1 MERRCSRWNS
11 FKSSMPSDLQS
22 SKRKESRAGRCTDSC
37 FRCFL
42 LPEHTATL
50 LMCLWARLCQKDRLY
65 CEKCRRTR
73 LKPRHRGRDLSSSCL
88 KSEQVQRTFS
98 LSFQG
103 RKLKTWS
110 HSSSG
115 SCDTGIAIDSGRFP
129 VLGLLAYFLLPRWRL
144 APTEVSL
151 RSGFIGR
158 LFSRGWGWSDHW
170 NPPIGRFRNRIE
182 PTLQQQAAKFKKGR
196 VIVAGRLFKAA
207 QDVPFS
213 NFFESLRTMKVI
225 KKRAFKKQMKT
236 LGKGNL
242 WDSKKK
248 KRGGGLMIW

>member
-1 MERRCSRWNS
+1 MERRRSRWNS
-11 FKSSMPSDLQS
+11 LTSSMPSDLQS

-50 LMCLWARLCQKDRLY
+50 LMFLWARLCQKDRLY

-115 SCDTGIAIDSGRFP
+115 SCETGIAIDSGRFP
-129 VLGLLAYFLLPRWRL
+129 VWGWLAYFLLPRWRF

-151 RSGFIGR
+151 CSGFTG
-158 LFSRGWGWSDHW
+158 RGWDRSDHW
-170 NPPIGRFRNRIE
+170 NPPMIRSLESSDRTTLCALQKSNR
-182 PTLQQQAAKFKKGR
+182 TNAATASSKFKKEKR
-196 VIVAGRLFKAA
+196 HSFQCFLRC
-207 QDVPFS
+207 S
-213 NFFESLRTMKVI
+213 FFP
-225 KKRAFKKQMKT
+225 T
-236 LGKGNL
+236 LLNHL
-242 WDSKKK
+242 EQW
-248 KRGGGLMIW
+248 RWF